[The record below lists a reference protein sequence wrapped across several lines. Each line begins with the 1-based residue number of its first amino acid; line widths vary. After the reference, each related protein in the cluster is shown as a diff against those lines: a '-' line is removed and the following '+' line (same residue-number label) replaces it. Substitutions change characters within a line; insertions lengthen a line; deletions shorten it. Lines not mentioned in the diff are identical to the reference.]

1 MEQNEPTREELF
13 EKIRTLEER
22 LLESEQIIQAIRG
35 GEVDAFIV
43 HEPMGEQIYT
53 LKGADHGYRVLVESI
68 TEGALI
74 LSSDDS
80 IYYCNRALGEM
91 LGLPIQKIIGTK
103 LDSYV
108 ASESGAQLPEL
119 IKESRSC
126 GEAKGEFLMKQN
138 DGTLLPVN
146 VSLNRMIVA
155 DFEGVCAVITGLTEH
170 KQVEEELRRHRTEL
184 EFLVNE
190 RTSDLARTN
199 AELQQEIVERKRA
212 EATLRQAQSEAARHG
227 AEMATLMDALPVAVF
242 VAHDVECRHMSG
254 NRFTQGLLGLPA
266 TANFSRSAPPP
277 EIPAHFRAMKDGA
290 EIPPDK
296 LPVQMAAKGMEIRDY
311 EFELLFD
318 DGEATHLLGNATP
331 LRDVEG
337 KVYGSIGAFV
347 DITGRKRAEEE
358 LHKAKE
364 EAERRAKELEA
375 LMDAVPAMI
384 WIARDTECLSMTGN
398 RAVYEFLG
406 MPVGANVS
414 KTAPEAARPVHF
426 KALRY
431 GMEIPLDELPM
442 QRAAKGRGT
451 QDYELEYLFDDGTSK
466 ITLGNTTP
474 LYDAAGQPYG
484 AIAAFV
490 DITERKQMEE
500 ELRRSRNELEL
511 RVRERTAELVGTVTR
526 LKQLNEELQEFAFIA
541 SHDLQEPLRK
551 IQAFGSI
558 IAKKHRESLDPQG
571 QDYMERMIKAA
582 NRMSEL
588 LRSLLDYSRTG
599 TSQLNYKPVS
609 LTEVARD
616 AASDLEISINRAK
629 GRVEI
634 GELPTVDADASL
646 LRQLFQ
652 NFIGNSIKYRKE
664 SEPPVVKIY
673 GSIVDSVCRV
683 FIEDNGIG
691 FDECYSHKIFRPFER
706 LHGKNTPY
714 TGTGMGLAIC
724 KKIVNR
730 HGGEIMVR
738 SLLEQGTTFIVSL
751 PAAQEKEAEWESKTL
766 HS

>member
-1 MEQNEPTREELF
+1 MENREPTREELL
-13 EKIRTLEER
+13 EKVRMLEER
-22 LLESEQIIQAIRG
+22 LWEAEQTIKAIQS
-35 GEVDAFIV
+35 GEVDALVI
-43 HEPMGEQIYT
+43 HEPDGERLYT
-53 LKGADHGYRVLVESI
+53 LTGADHGYRILVESVS
-68 TEGALI
+68 EGALI

-80 IYYCNRALGEM
+80 IYYCNRTLGAM
-91 LGLPIQKIIGTK
+91 LGLPIHKIISTK
-103 LDSYV
+103 LDSYT
-108 ASESGAQLPEL
+108 ASEGRAQLMEL

-126 GEAKGEFLMKQN
+126 GAAKGEFLMKRD
-138 DGTLLPVN
+138 DGPLLPVN
-146 VSLNRMIVA
+146 VSLNRMSTG
-155 DFEGVCAVITGLTEH
+155 DFEGVCAVITDLSEQ
-170 KQVEEELRRHRTEL
+170 KRVEEELRRHRTEL
-184 EFLVNE
+184 ELLVGE
-190 RTSDLARTN
+190 RTAD
-199 AELQQEIVERKRA
+199 LQQEIVERKRV

-227 AEMATLMDALPVAVF
+227 AEMASLMDALPVAVF

-254 NRFTQGLLGLPA
+254 SRFTQELLGLPA
-266 TANFSRSAPPP
+266 TANFSKSAPPP
-277 EIPAHFRAMKDGA
+277 ESPAHFRAMKDGV

-296 LPVQMAAKGMEIRDY
+296 LPVQMAAKGTEIRDY

-318 DGEATHLLGNATP
+318 DGVSLHLLGNATP

-358 LHKAKE
+358 LNKAKE

-384 WIARDTECLSMTGN
+384 WITRDTECLSMTGN

-406 MPVGANVS
+406 MPFGANVS
-414 KTAPEAARPVHF
+414 KTAPETGRPVHF

-442 QRAAKGRGT
+442 QQAAKGRAT

-474 LYDAAGQPYG
+474 LYDAAGQTYG
-484 AIAAFV
+484 AIGAFV
-490 DITERKQMEE
+490 DITERKQMEQ
-500 ELRRSRNELEL
+500 ELRRSRDELEL

-558 IAKKHRESLDPQG
+558 LVRKHQESLDPQG

-599 TSQLNYKPVS
+599 TSRLNYKPVS

-616 AASDLEISINRAK
+616 AASDLEISINKAK
-629 GRVEI
+629 GSVEI
-634 GELPTVDADASL
+634 GELPTVEADAA
-646 LRQLFQ
+646 
-652 NFIGNSIKYRKE
+652 SIATTISEFYRKFDKVPE
-664 SEPPVVKIY
+664 
-673 GSIVDSVCRV
+673 
-683 FIEDNGIG
+683 GIG
-691 FDECYSHKIFRPFER
+691 TTCREDLWKHRRFCLPGIHRGQRHRFR
-706 LHGKNTPY
+706 
-714 TGTGMGLAIC
+714 
-724 KKIVNR
+724 
-730 HGGEIMVR
+730 
-738 SLLEQGTTFIVSL
+738 
-751 PAAQEKEAEWESKTL
+751 
-766 HS
+766 